1 MSKLIKNFPLFPI
14 SLIVLPGEVQ
24 PLHIFEPRYKQLINE
39 MVESEEVFG
48 IPFLNGDTICEF
60 GSAVVIHRIL
70 AKSPTGEM
78 DVLVKGVNLF
88 RIKDIAEQLPGK
100 LYGGGVIELL
110 DEMNPGISSDLHSLF
125 KTYQQQI
132 AEINQHKDVVE
143 SEIFPNHLLDI
154 AGQLPLDTQEKYEIV
169 RASTNDEREALLLE
183 KLNLLLMIN
192 KKLEEVGYRF
202 YLN

>member
-1 MSKLIKNFPLFPI
+1 MSKLIKNIPLFPI

-39 MVESEEVFG
+39 MVESEEIFG
-48 IPFLNGDTICEF
+48 IPFLKGDTICEF
-60 GSAVVIHRIL
+60 GSAVIIHRIL

-88 RIKDIAEQLPGK
+88 RVKDIVEQLPGK

-110 DEMNPGISSDLHSLF
+110 DEMNPGVSSDLHSLF
-125 KTYQQQI
+125 KTYQHQI
-132 AEINQHKDVVE
+132 AEINQYDNIDE
-143 SEIFPNHLLDI
+143 SKTFSDHLLDI
-154 AGQLPLDTQEKYEIV
+154 AGQLPLETQEKYEIV

-183 KLNLLLMIN
+183 KLNFLLMIN